1 MPRKDFYYNKAKV
14 EGYRSRASYKLKQIN
29 EVHKVIKKND
39 SVVDIGAAPG
49 GWLQVARELSKS
61 GVVIGV
67 DLQKIEPLEEVI
79 TIRGDITKGKT
90 KENNANTTL
99 KMRISVF
106 PKTKSWMMRVCVNYI
121 LINIH

>member
-29 EVHKVIKKND
+29 EVHKIIKIND

-61 GVVIGV
+61 GVVIGG
-67 DLQKIEPLEEVI
+67 DLQKIDPLEEVI

-90 KENNANTTL
+90 K
-99 KMRISVF
+99 
-106 PKTKSWMMRVCVNYI
+106 
-121 LINIH
+121 